1 MDAIKPRIVLCLACS
16 SFFPMKCPSP
26 AIIKNQQQHFFG
38 LFLFLAQLLHLISP
52 ISPHSPTTKFKQNAL
67 GFVDP
72 VRVDVFKS
80 DSPKF
85 LLHVGR

>member
-1 MDAIKPRIVLCLACS
+1 VFS
-16 SFFPMKCPSP
+16 
-26 AIIKNQQQHFFG
+26 
-38 LFLFLAQLLHLISP
+38 LFLFFSNEMPQSRDYKKPTTTFFLVCFSFWPNYFILSLL
-52 ISPHSPTTKFKQNAL
+52 SPHSPTTKFKQNAL